1 MWTIIG
7 YIAAVLTMFG
17 FIPQVI
23 KMYKTKSVTDISFIA
38 LVQFSIGIF
47 LWILY
52 GIYLKNPIIIMANS
66 VSLSSLVIAL
76 VLYFKYLKKTGSSKV
91 SQ

>member
-7 YIAAVLTMFG
+7 FIAAVLTMFG
-17 FIPQVI
+17 FVPQVL
-23 KMYKTKSVTDISFIA
+23 KMYKTKSVTDISFLA
-38 LVQFSIGIF
+38 LSQFTLGIF

-66 VSLSSLVIAL
+66 VSLSTLVIAL
-76 VLYFKYLKKTGSSKV
+76 VLYFKYK
-91 SQ
+91 

>member
-1 MWTIIG
+1 MWTTIG
-7 YIAAVLTMFG
+7 FIAAVLTMFG
-17 FIPQVI
+17 FVPQVL
-23 KMYKTKSVTDISFIA
+23 KMYKTRSVTDISFIA

-66 VSLSSLVIAL
+66 VSLSTLIIAL
-76 VLYFKYLKKTGSSKV
+76 VLYFKYK
-91 SQ
+91 